1 MKNLKY
7 IILILIAILC
17 ISSFSISLGF
27 KIPWEEA
34 IKKSSI
40 KIDASWDIVT
50 NINTVWFSIL
60 GTVKLILEWILVI
73 FIVYIWIQ
81 MIWSMWDDEDTLS
94 KAKKQLRYS
103 VVALLFVNI
112 PWSIY
117 SAFHK
122 TDHWRI
128 WNRMNNSSFTN
139 DKWDSINIYFDSNMF
154 FDVFNFRYTFWEQIV
169 WFLEVMILVISVVMI
184 IYEWLKLIT
193 SRWREEQVTEAKTK
207 VTYSI
212 LALVFVWVIE
222 VWKQFAFS
230 FKVSQATSIFSNL
243 ADLALFFAAP
253 VAFFFLTL
261 AWYYYITSAWDE
273 EKVKKAKSIVIN
285 TILAT
290 LILLAAYTFLLDLAN
305 L

>member
-7 IILILIAILC
+7 ILLILIAI
-17 ISSFSISLGF
+17 FSISYFNTSLGWF
-27 KIPWEEA
+27 DIPGQTEIE
-34 IKKSSI
+34 KSSI
-40 KIDASWDIVT
+40 KDISASWNIVT
-50 NINTVWFSIL
+50 DINTLWFSIL
-60 GTVKLILEWILVI
+60 SLVKLTLQWILVI
-73 FIVYIWIQ
+73 FIVYVWAQ
-81 MIWSMWDDEDTLS
+81 MIWSMWDDDDTLS
-94 KAKKQLRYS
+94 KWKRQLRYS

-112 PWSIY
+112 PWSLY
-117 SAFHK
+117 SAFHQ

-128 WNRMNNSSFTN
+128 WNRINNGDFTSN
-139 DKWDSINIYFDSNMF
+139 GSDSNMF
-154 FDVFNFRYTFWEQIV
+154 FDVFNFGYTFWDQV
-169 WFLEVMILVISVVMI
+169 VGFLEVMILAIAIVMI
-184 IYEWLKLIT
+184 IYEGLKLIT
-193 SRWREEQVTEAKTK
+193 SRWREEKITEAKNK
-207 VTYSI
+207 ITYSI
-212 LALVFVWVIE
+212 LALVFVWIIE
-222 VWKQFAFS
+222 AWKSFAFS
-230 FKVSQATSIFSNL
+230 FEVSQATNIFSNL

>member
-7 IILILIAILC
+7 ILLILIAI
-17 ISSFSISLGF
+17 FSISYFNTSLGWF
-27 KIPWEEA
+27 DIPGQTEIE
-34 IKKSSI
+34 KSSI
-40 KIDASWDIVT
+40 KDISASWNIVT
-50 NINTVWFSIL
+50 DINTLWFSIL
-60 GTVKLILEWILVI
+60 SLVKLTLQWILVI
-73 FIVYIWIQ
+73 FIVYVWAQ
-81 MIWSMWDDEDTLS
+81 MIWSMWDDDTLS
-94 KAKKQLRYS
+94 KWKRQLRYS

-112 PWSIY
+112 PWSLY
-117 SAFHK
+117 SAFHQ

-128 WNRMNNSSFTN
+128 WNRINNGDFTSN
-139 DKWDSINIYFDSNMF
+139 GSDSNMF
-154 FDVFNFRYTFWEQIV
+154 FDVFNFGYTFWDQV
-169 WFLEVMILVISVVMI
+169 VGFLEVMILAIAIVMI
-184 IYEWLKLIT
+184 IYEGLKLIT
-193 SRWREEQVTEAKTK
+193 SRWREEKITEAKNK
-207 VTYSI
+207 ITYSI
-212 LALVFVWVIE
+212 LALVFVWIIE
-222 VWKQFAFS
+222 AWKSFAFS
-230 FKVSQATSIFSNL
+230 FEVSQATNIFSNL

>member
-1 MKNLKY
+1 
-7 IILILIAILC
+7 
-17 ISSFSISLGF
+17 
-27 KIPWEEA
+27 
-34 IKKSSI
+34 
-40 KIDASWDIVT
+40 
-50 NINTVWFSIL
+50 VWA
-60 GTVKLILEWILVI
+60 
-73 FIVYIWIQ
+73 Q
-81 MIWSMWDDEDTLS
+81 MMWTMWDDDETLS
-94 KAKKQLRYS
+94 KAKRQLRYS
-103 VVALLFVNI
+103 IIALLFVNI

-122 TDHWRI
+122 TDHWKI
-128 WNRMNNSSFTN
+128 WERMDNDSFTN
-139 DKWDSINIYFDSNMF
+139 DGSDTNMF
-154 FDVFNFRYTFWEQIV
+154 LDVFNFGHTFWDQVV
-169 WFLEVMILVISVVMI
+169 WFLEVMILTIAIVMI
-184 IYEWLKLIT
+184 TYEWLKLIT

-212 LALVFVWVIE
+212 LALVFVGVIE

-290 LILLAAYTFLLDLAN
+290 LILLAAYTFLLDLAS